1 MFIINNLINLS
12 VEPFDVLIMHDC
24 SRCPINKK
32 NDFHRM
38 IKTHSND
45 LKEVGIEPVLMM
57 TWPYKDEPK
66 MIETLSNEYI
76 KAANE
81 NQILVIPVGLA
92 FAKANEK
99 FSKINLYTSDN
110 RHPSKAGTYLGACV
124 IFSAL
129 YKKSPE
135 NNPYHF
141 GLEPEIAKNLQKLI
155 PRQMFDVP
163 IQVALGAKI
172 ISRETVKA
180 FRKNVTAKLY
190 GGDVTRK
197 MKLLEKQKQ
206 GKKKMKQIGK
216 VSIPQDAFLKY
227 FSSEE

>member
-1 MFIINNLINLS
+1 
-12 VEPFDVLIMHDC
+12 
-24 SRCPINKK
+24 
-32 NDFHRM
+32 
-38 IKTHSND
+38 
-45 LKEVGIEPVLMM
+45 MM

-66 MIETLSNEYI
+66 MIEALSNEYI

-81 NQILVIPVGLA
+81 NKILVIPVGLA

-141 GLEPEIAKNLQKLI
+141 GLEPEIAKNLQKL
-155 PRQMFDVP
+155 
-163 IQVALGAKI
+163 AW
-172 ISRETVKA
+172 E
-180 FRKNVTAKLY
+180 VT
-190 GGDVTRK
+190 
-197 MKLLEKQKQ
+197 EKFYK
-206 GKKKMKQIGK
+206 
-216 VSIPQDAFLKY
+216 
-227 FSSEE
+227 